1 MIHTYSVLIMNAK
14 SIECFSQ
21 YQPIFA
27 DALNNNRISVCKWNE
42 AGTTIDTALPELSSL
57 TDDKEEWRAIIVRYL
72 DDNCMASLESLPKNP
87 FDFTVNRDSVGTICE
102 NQVPLVRLTQML
114 GGVPPLEV
122 EFRAEV
128 VREPHKAPKT
138 IYVPV
143 DNEQREQ
150 AHERLVEKYQ
160 FDGKLPSS
168 IILITLRKKDKL
180 DNGIGETWTYHK
192 ESESSEFWK
201 RNQYPSCCR
210 FIVYDVTNQ
219 GPIQKDADDF
229 NFWFSVML
237 LSVNEIDSA
246 FLQAYRLYTVK
257 TVMNKA
263 AMAEEFQDMVDRL
276 RDVKNTLNREIREDT
291 ENQIC
296 SEEELPDYRLNIP
309 VKLKLPQT
317 DEREVRTKSFQML
330 SSGANSD
337 LAIWERKKAEIEE
350 DLVKTVR
357 SAERTLDQTAEKMRV
372 ASSFTEDEV
381 EPLNRYQEEDLAR
394 ETDAIYHNIVRI
406 QGGLPSEHVEADEDI
421 SNATAVVRQTLI
433 GRVLRKPAILL
444 LAISMV
450 LLIVSAAVPIIQV
463 FAGRDGI
470 LLTLI
475 YVVLAMCVIVGG
487 FALVVLIAQKLKLNK
502 QIRNYNQ
509 TIQNAFNKLVENADE
524 YSEYMSSI
532 ASHSRGISYLRLS
545 NRKKFFSN
553 EEHSS
558 KYKHIKAINI
568 LLAKLKSWSTAYY
581 LNVDF
586 TSKRPETRLSIDV
599 NQSPIESKLYSF
611 ESGSEYTIGINKSG
625 MTMLSPFAFASKIE
639 LVREELFDDDRS

>member
-1 MIHTYSVLIMNAK
+1 
-14 SIECFSQ
+14 
-21 YQPIFA
+21 
-27 DALNNNRISVCKWNE
+27 
-42 AGTTIDTALPELSSL
+42 
-57 TDDKEEWRAIIVRYL
+57 
-72 DDNCMASLESLPKNP
+72 
-87 FDFTVNRDSVGTICE
+87 
-102 NQVPLVRLTQML
+102 
-114 GGVPPLEV
+114 
-122 EFRAEV
+122 
-128 VREPHKAPKT
+128 
-138 IYVPV
+138 
-143 DNEQREQ
+143 
-150 AHERLVEKYQ
+150 
-160 FDGKLPSS
+160 
-168 IILITLRKKDKL
+168 
-180 DNGIGETWTYHK
+180 
-192 ESESSEFWK
+192 
-201 RNQYPSCCR
+201 
-210 FIVYDVTNQ
+210 
-219 GPIQKDADDF
+219 
-229 NFWFSVML
+229 
-237 LSVNEIDSA
+237 
-246 FLQAYRLYTVK
+246 
-257 TVMNKA
+257 
-263 AMAEEFQDMVDRL
+263 
-276 RDVKNTLNREIREDT
+276 
-291 ENQIC
+291 
-296 SEEELPDYRLNIP
+296 
-309 VKLKLPQT
+309 
-317 DEREVRTKSFQML
+317 
-330 SSGANSD
+330 
-337 LAIWERKKAEIEE
+337 
-350 DLVKTVR
+350 
-357 SAERTLDQTAEKMRV
+357 
-372 ASSFTEDEV
+372 
-381 EPLNRYQEEDLAR
+381 
-394 ETDAIYHNIVRI
+394 
-406 QGGLPSEHVEADEDI
+406 
-421 SNATAVVRQTLI
+421 
-433 GRVLRKPAILL
+433 
-444 LAISMV
+444 MV